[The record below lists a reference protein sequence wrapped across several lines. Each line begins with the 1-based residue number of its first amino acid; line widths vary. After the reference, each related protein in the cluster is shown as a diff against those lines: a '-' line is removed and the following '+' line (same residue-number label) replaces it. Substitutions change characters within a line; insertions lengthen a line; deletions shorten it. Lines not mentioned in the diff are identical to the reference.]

1 MTARRELEQALQAER
16 EHLEARVKERTAA
29 LSLAKEAAEAALRT
43 KSIFL
48 ANIGHELRTPMTLI
62 LGMTELVRNR
72 SQDER
77 LKPVLNNV
85 MDAAKGLM
93 RMLNDL
99 IDLAALETRQVAF
112 QFAPLSVPE
121 LAADAV
127 QLLEP
132 QARQKG
138 LQIFLALDGVGTDAS
153 HVGDADRI
161 QQVLVHLLDLSLIHI

>member
-1 MTARRELEQALQAER
+1 
-16 EHLEARVKERTAA
+16 
-29 LSLAKEAAEAALRT
+29 
-43 KSIFL
+43 
-48 ANIGHELRTPMTLI
+48 
-62 LGMTELVRNR
+62 
-72 SQDER
+72 
-77 LKPVLNNV
+77 
-85 MDAAKGLM
+85 
-93 RMLNDL
+93 MLNDL